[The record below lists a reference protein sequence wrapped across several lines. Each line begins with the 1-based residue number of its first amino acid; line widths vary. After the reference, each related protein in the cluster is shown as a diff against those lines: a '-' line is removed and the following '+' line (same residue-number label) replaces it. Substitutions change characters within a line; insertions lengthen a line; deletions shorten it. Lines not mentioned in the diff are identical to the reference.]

1 MQGWMDRQSPQAT
14 RQTPARA
21 VALLPIDLILLERLL
36 LGRVMEAQGRIRR
49 SCRSDGGPGEGVGV
63 GKEGSPPIRTFPC
76 IVLGLGVRSP

>member
-49 SCRSDGGPGEGVGV
+49 SCRSDGGPERGWGWGRKAPLPSERFLALFLVW
-63 GKEGSPPIRTFPC
+63 E
-76 IVLGLGVRSP
+76 